1 MENLGAMAY
10 SRYTGFREITDRDV
24 LELHCICYT
33 FPYILRSEIIF
44 TSKLRPING
53 MFNNSACTNSNNAL
67 FIDVTNFSVLQ
78 LRCDV
83 IDFGQTLLSEMC
95 KMRYL
100 TGKTSILL
108 QTSRV
113 FLMFRS

>member
-1 MENLGAMAY
+1 MKCQNLFPGKNKKNIVNLSSAELAARVVKVNY
-10 SRYTGFREITDRDV
+10 
-24 LELHCICYT
+24 LEY
-33 FPYILRSEIIF
+33 
-44 TSKLRPING
+44 
-53 MFNNSACTNSNNAL
+53 SACTNSNNAL

-78 LRCDV
+78 HRCDV
-83 IDFGQTLLSEMC
+83 IDVGQTLLSEMC

-108 QTSRV
+108 QISRV